1 MRCLASRWVGGRR
14 WTGWAAI
21 GSMGLLGVCPLA
33 AQEESTFQADFQQS
47 DVVFGERELFV
58 FEGLPHGMSIV
69 HSDVFDSCCFELD
82 VEVSLEGHHLR
93 VVEMDSGPECLCP
106 DVPWTVTIDLSDLL
120 PWTYDVEFYRARRG
134 ADPHLVATA
143 RIDVPATETQVFV
156 RSEWNQD
163 DVVDLSDA
171 VGILSFL
178 FLGAEPFAD
187 CLDVGDVNDD
197 GALDVSD
204 GIALLQY
211 LFSGGPA
218 PSPPF
223 DVPGEDP
230 TRSDPMDC
238 RLANS
243 VTTVSQMFRSGDF
256 NGDDI
261 LDLTDGIALLSF
273 LAGVGRGPVCEDA
286 VDTNDDGAIT
296 LSDLCGVCRAC
307 CPGPF
312 VGGGG
317 GDPVAGTSCEVDA
330 TPDRLGCLR
339 SDDCL

>member
-1 MRCLASRWVGGRR
+1 MQCLARSWIDGGQ
-14 WTGWAAI
+14 WIGPTAMGWLW
-21 GSMGLLGVCPLA
+21 LLGLGSLA
-33 AQEESTFQADFQQS
+33 AQEESTLQVDFQQS
-47 DVVFGERELFV
+47 DVVSGERELFV

-69 HSDVFDSCCFELD
+69 HLDVFYSCCFELD
-82 VEVSLEGHHLR
+82 VEVSLDGPHLR
-93 VVEMDSGPECLCP
+93 VVEMDRGPECLCP
-106 DVPWTVTIDLSDLL
+106 DVPWTVTIDLSDLS
-120 PWTYDVEFYRARRG
+120 PRTYDVEFYRARRG

-156 RSEWNQD
+156 RSEWNRD
-163 DVVDLSDA
+163 ETVDLSDA
-171 VGILSFL
+171 VGILSYL
-178 FLGAEPFAD
+178 FLGAEPFSD

-204 GIALLQY
+204 GIALLQF
-211 LFSGGPA
+211 LFSGGPP

-223 DVPGEDP
+223 DDPGEDP

-238 RLANS
+238 RLGNT
-243 VTTVSQMFRSGDF
+243 VTTVSEMVRSGDF

-286 VDTNDDGAIT
+286 VDTNDDGVIT
-296 LSDLCGVCRAC
+296 LSDLCGICRAC

-312 VGGGG
+312 AGGGG
-317 GDPVAGTSCEVDA
+317 GEQVAGTSCEVDT

-339 SDDCL
+339 SGDCL